1 VAAAGPLDDL
11 TWWAKLAE
19 SSPVIVVLLVAG
31 LIFGGRGGLAI
42 VRELLARL
50 DKKDEALAALR
61 AEVVALNRE
70 ILDALRDNTEAIK
83 DLKEATDRARH

>member
-1 VAAAGPLDDL
+1 MAASDPMGDL

-31 LIFGGRGGLAI
+31 LVLGGRGGLAI

-83 DLKEATDRARH
+83 DLKDANDRARH